1 MQAYLRTSVILG
13 AIALLVLFGSVL
25 TDCGEVHAEPLS
37 FDFTF
42 TSDQT
47 AKVAAVWDTVRFDA
61 LLTNTGTEADSYLV
75 TLVEN
80 PPTPE
85 DWWREFCAGGV
96 CPIDSLVTSFKIFNG
111 DFLPPLPA
119 GQTDTPYLDVIPRS
133 AGQGNFTMS
142 IESLSNPGVK
152 LTKSLTFLLS
162 AQGEPQAPVTGN
174 WGMIILASLILAS
187 GFYLIYRRLK
197 PAKQT

>member
-1 MQAYLRTSVILG
+1 MQAYLRTSAILG
-13 AIALLVLFGSVL
+13 AIALLVLFGSVV
-25 TDCGEVHAEPLS
+25 TDCGEVRAEPLS

-85 DWWREFCAGGV
+85 DWWREFCHHCRHRKA
-96 CPIDSLVTSFKIFNG
+96 VTSIWTSY
-111 DFLPPLPA
+111 PEA
-119 GQTDTPYLDVIPRS
+119 
-133 AGQGNFTMS
+133 QGRGIS
-142 IESLSNPGVK
+142 PSRSNP
-152 LTKSLTFLLS
+152 
-162 AQGEPQAPVTGN
+162 
-174 WGMIILASLILAS
+174 
-187 GFYLIYRRLK
+187 
-197 PAKQT
+197 